1 MSRAVYPGS
10 FDPIT
15 MGHLDIIRRIQPILG
30 EITILVARHSAKNYL
45 FTIEERMELVRQCLG
60 DIPNVKV
67 ESHEGLTVD
76 YVRENKGRV
85 IVRGLRAV
93 SDFEYELVMANMNKK
108 LAPDIETMI
117 VFASPEFY
125 YVSSNTIKE
134 VALNG
139 GSVAGLVPEVVETA
153 LRQKFALKNANKSAR
168 PK

>member
-1 MSRAVYPGS
+1 MSLAVYPGS

-30 EITILVARHSAKNYL
+30 EMTVLVARHSAKNYL
-45 FTIEERMELVRQCLG
+45 FTIDERMDLVRECLK

-67 ESHEGLTVD
+67 ESHEGLTID
-76 YVRENKGRV
+76 YVRENKGHV

-108 LAPDIETMI
+108 LAPEIETMI

-134 VALNG
+134 VAMHG
-139 GSVAGLVPEVVETA
+139 GSVADLVPKVVEQA
-153 LRQKFALKNANKSAR
+153 LRQKFAAKLKEKAKS
-168 PK
+168 